1 MILENLN
8 IPQSTGCY
16 LFRDSKDKIMLVSL
30 SLHFINNSKL
40 F

>member
-16 LFRDSKDKIMLVSL
+16 LFRDSKDKIIYVGK
-30 SLHFINNSKL
+30 SK
-40 F
+40 FTFY